1 MFQEC
6 KKAHLSLWQCPPFL
20 FLIMGIVNIV
30 AMVATYILASRR
42 AEEPQIAA
50 LIVIGVA
57 VFIFTIGNI
66 IINSFNRMAEANRLK
81 SEFIYI
87 ISHQLRSPLSILR
100 WTLDMLQHRLLK
112 TKEYSLV
119 ENDIY
124 TLHHA
129 SDYLIRLA
137 NSLLAV
143 NRVESGDL
151 ILKKEKFSLPQLTSD
166 MVKLFFKY
174 AEASNIK
181 LKLENHENVPDLLAD
196 REKIGLVIQNLVDNA
211 IRYTRGSGGVTITIR
226 QEGDNLRWS
235 IQDGGIGIN
244 PDKQKYI
251 FQKFFRSEDA
261 KGEQPYGSGL
271 GLYIAK
277 KILEACGG
285 KIGFQSE
292 DGKGSIFWFTLPIT
306 TDS

>member
-1 MFQEC
+1 M
-6 KKAHLSLWQCPPFL
+6 
-20 FLIMGIVNIV
+20 
-30 AMVATYILASRR
+30 
-42 AEEPQIAA
+42 
-50 LIVIGVA
+50 
-57 VFIFTIGNI
+57 
-66 IINSFNRMAEANRLK
+66 
-81 SEFIYI
+81 
-87 ISHQLRSPLSILR
+87 
-100 WTLDMLQHRLLK
+100 
-112 TKEYSLV
+112 
-119 ENDIY
+119 
-124 TLHHA
+124 
-129 SDYLIRLA
+129 
-137 NSLLAV
+137 
-143 NRVESGDL
+143 
-151 ILKKEKFSLPQLTSD
+151 
-166 MVKLFFKY
+166 
-174 AEASNIK
+174 
-181 LKLENHENVPDLLAD
+181 PDLLAD